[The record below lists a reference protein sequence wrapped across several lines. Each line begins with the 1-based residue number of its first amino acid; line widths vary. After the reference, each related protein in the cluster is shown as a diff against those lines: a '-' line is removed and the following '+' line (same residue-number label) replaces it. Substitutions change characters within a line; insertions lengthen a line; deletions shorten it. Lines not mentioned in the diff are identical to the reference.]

1 LTGSR
6 NRDASRGG
14 PGAYPCRVLAFVLA
28 IFSGV
33 TWVCADGDPSGSSL
47 IAPLA
52 DRSLLVDIAS
62 VGDRVVV
69 VGERGNIL
77 VGDGR
82 DGWRQSRVP
91 VRTMLT
97 GVHMLDMKTGWAV
110 GHDAVILRTL
120 DGGETWET
128 MYSDPALES
137 PLLDVWF
144 ADQRRGFA
152 VGAYSLFL
160 ETDDGG
166 SSWRARTFE
175 PATEAAADGAVTGG
189 ELDADDFSDVY
200 DFHLNSLAP
209 GGNGTLYI
217 AAEGGN
223 LYRSDDG
230 GVSWREMTSPYRGSF
245 FGILPLGEGE
255 GLLAF
260 GLRGHL
266 YRSEDGGATWD
277 RIETGVKEMLT
288 DGVQLNDG
296 SIVIVGLGGTVLRSD
311 DGGHRF
317 ELTRLP
323 DRHGL
328 SAVVQTDDGR
338 VLAVGEGGVARLTPG
353 GSR

>member
-1 LTGSR
+1 MTGSR
-6 NRDASRGG
+6 NRDSSRGG
-14 PGAYPCRVLAFVLA
+14 PGTHPCRVLALLLA

-33 TWVCADGDPSGSSL
+33 TWISADGDPPGSAV

-52 DRSLLVDIAS
+52 DRSLLLDIAS
-62 VGDRVVV
+62 VGDRVIA
-69 VGERGNIL
+69 VGERGHIL

-82 DGWRQSRVP
+82 NGWRQSRVP

-97 GVHMLDMKTGWAV
+97 GVHMQDMKTGWAV
-110 GHDAVILRTL
+110 GHDAVILRTS
-120 DGGETWET
+120 DGGETWEKV
-128 MYSDPALES
+128 YSDPELES

-144 ADQRRGFA
+144 ANDRRGFA

-166 SSWRARTFE
+166 ASWRARTFE
-175 PATEAAADGAVTGG
+175 PITEAAVDGAVTGG

-200 DFHLNSLAP
+200 DFHLNSLVP
-209 GGNGTLYI
+209 GGNGALYI

-230 GVSWREMTSPYRGSF
+230 GASWREMASPYRGSF
-245 FGILPLGEGE
+245 FGLLPLGRG

-266 YRSEDGGATWD
+266 YRSEDGGTSWD

-288 DGVQLNDG
+288 DGVRLNDG

-338 VLAVGEGGVARLTPG
+338 VLAAGEGGVAKLTPG
-353 GSR
+353 GSW